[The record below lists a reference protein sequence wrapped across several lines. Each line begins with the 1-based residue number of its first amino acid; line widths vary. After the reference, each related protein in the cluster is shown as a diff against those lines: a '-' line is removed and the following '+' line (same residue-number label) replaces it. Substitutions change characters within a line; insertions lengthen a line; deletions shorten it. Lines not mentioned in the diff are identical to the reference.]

1 MVRSETIELYRNL
14 VQTILPPPPDLTV
27 SEWAD
32 AHRIL
37 SKEASAESGRWVTDR
52 APFQRGIMDAVTD
65 NRYEEIVIMSSAQ
78 VGKSELLLNTIGY
91 HIAHDPASILLIQPT
106 LDKAEEFSKERVAPM
121 IRDTPVLRERVAD
134 PKARDSGNTVLYKSF
149 PGGYL
154 ALGGANAPAGLAS
167 RPIRILLADEVDRFP
182 ISAGKEGDPL
192 ALAEKRTTTFHN
204 KKIIKVSTP
213 TNKGTSRI
221 EREFEKS
228 TQDYYHLPC
237 PSCGHLQSLKWPQ
250 ISFESVA
257 HACIECGALHGEF
270 EWKMQ
275 EGQWISKVPN
285 ARIKGFHLN
294 ELLSPWKRWKT
305 IIQEFKEAKDNADTL
320 KVWVNT
326 TLGETWD
333 DLPEQD
339 LDDNEFLERA
349 EEYGADIPNE
359 VKILTAA
366 VDTQDDRFEVEV
378 IGWGEGR
385 ESWGIIYEKIHG
397 DLNQPD
403 VWERLD
409 QFLSRTWTKAN
420 GERYGIAATFIDSG
434 GHHTQEVYRFT
445 KERVHR
451 RIFPI
456 KGKSTRAGD
465 HDPLI
470 AGHSR
475 PKPLRPHLIMLG
487 VNEGKR
493 KVINSLHVSEPGPL
507 FCHFPKGRGYDKEF
521 FEMLTAEQ
529 LVVRTKNGQPYQEW
543 VKIRKRNEAL
553 DIRVYALAAL
563 EMLNPNLET
572 GKTYPMA
579 EVSEVRRGKKR
590 RRRSVRGRR

>member
-1 MVRSETIELYRNL
+1 MRQETIDLFKELC
-14 VQTILPPPPDLTV
+14 QTILPPPPELTV
-27 SEWAD
+27 AEWAD
-32 AHRIL
+32 EHRIL
-37 SKEASAESGRWVTDR
+37 SVEASSEAGRWVTDR

-91 HIAHDPASILLIQPT
+91 HIAHDPSPILLIQPT

-134 PKARDSGNTVLYKSF
+134 PKSRDSGNTVLYKSF

-213 TNKGTSRI
+213 TNKGVSRI

-228 TQDYYHLPC
+228 TKDRYHLPC
-237 PSCGHLQSLKWPQ
+237 PSCKHLQPLTWPQ
-250 ISFESVA
+250 IHFESVT
-257 HACIECGALHGEF
+257 HVCSECGAMHDEF
-270 EWKMQ
+270 EWKNQ
-275 EGQWISKVPN
+275 KGKWIPTVPD
-285 ARIKGFHLN
+285 AHIKGFHLN
-294 ELLSPWKRWKT
+294 ELLSPWKRWAT
-305 IIQEFKEAKDNADTL
+305 IIREFKEAKKDVDTL

-333 DLPEQD
+333 DTPEQD
-339 LDDNEFLERA
+339 LDDDEFLERA
-349 EEYGADIPNE
+349 EEYSAE
-359 VKILTAA
+359 VPDEVRLLTAA

-378 IGWGEGR
+378 VGWGAGR
-385 ESWGIIYEKIHG
+385 ESWGIQYEKIHG
-397 DLNQPD
+397 DLNQLD

-409 QFLSRTWTKAN
+409 EFLSRTWTKEN
-420 GERYGIAATFIDSG
+420 GERYGIGTVFIDSG
-434 GHHTQEVYRFT
+434 GHHTQEVYRFCNART
-445 KERVHR
+445 HR

-465 HDPLI
+465 YDPLI

-475 PKPLRPHLIMLG
+475 PRPLKPNLILLG

-493 KVINSLHVSEPGPL
+493 KVINSLHVKEKGPL
-507 FCHFPKGRGYDKEF
+507 FCHFPRGRGYDKEY
-521 FEMLTAEQ
+521 FEMLTSEQ
-529 LVVRTKNGQPYQEW
+529 LVTKTKNGQPYQEW

-563 EMLNPNLET
+563 EMLNPDLDS
-572 GKTYPMA
+572 GKNYPFA
-579 EVSEVRRGKKR
+579 TTSKVVRRKR
-590 RRRSVRGRR
+590 RRRRTIKTR